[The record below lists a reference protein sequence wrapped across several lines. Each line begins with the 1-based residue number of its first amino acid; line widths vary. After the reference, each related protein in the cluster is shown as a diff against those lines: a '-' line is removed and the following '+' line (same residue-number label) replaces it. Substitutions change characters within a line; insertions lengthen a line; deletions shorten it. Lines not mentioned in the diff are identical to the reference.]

1 MHRKPSPR
9 PRPLPPLPGAA
20 VTIILPAVTADPG
33 RGAVRSA
40 ARVAG
45 ELLVTLGVVVLLFAG
60 YEVYGKTAMIHD
72 HQHVLDQAWGAL
84 APSAVVPS
92 AAPLAPPS
100 GNAVGRL
107 YLPKL
112 HLHWVVVEGVTQRDI
127 RYGPGHYPGTALP
140 GQPGNFAIAGHRVI
154 GIFWDLDRIQPGD
167 VAVVETRTDWFVY
180 LVTENHIV
188 TPHSMEV
195 IAPEPNRPGVA
206 PDGAYLTMTTC
217 NPKWDNYQRMAV
229 HARLVKRA
237 PHDQPPAE
245 LGG

>member
-1 MHRKPSPR
+1 MIGTV
-9 PRPLPPLPGAA
+9 L
-20 VTIILPAVTADPG
+20 
-33 RGAVRSA
+33 RGT

-45 ELLVTLGVVVLLFAG
+45 ELLITLGLVVLLFAA
-60 YEVYGKTAMIHD
+60 YEVYGKTAAIGH
-72 HQHVLDQAWGAL
+72 HQDDLSTQLNHAWDDPAL
-84 APSAVVPS
+84 VTPGSPGPS
-92 AAPLAPPS
+92 AAPAPP
-100 GNAVGRL
+100 GNAIGRL
-107 YLPKL
+107 YLPRL

-140 GQPGNFAIAGHRVI
+140 GRPGNFAVAGHRMV

-167 VAVVETRTDWFVY
+167 LAVVETRTGWFVY

-195 IAPEPNRPGVA
+195 IAPEPNQPGVA

-229 HARLVKRA
+229 HARLVKTA

-245 LGG
+245 LGS

>member
-1 MHRKPSPR
+1 MHSKPSPR

-20 VTIILPAVTADPG
+20 VTIVLPAVAPDTG
-33 RGAVRSA
+33 RGAVRTA

-60 YEVYGKTAMIHD
+60 YEVYGKTALIHD
-72 HQHVLDQAWGAL
+72 RQHVLDQAWGAL
-84 APSAVVPS
+84 APPAAAGS

-127 RYGPGHYPGTALP
+127 RYGPGHHPGTALP
-140 GQPGNFAIAGHRVI
+140 GRPGNFAVAGHRMV

-167 VAVVETRTDWFVY
+167 LAVVETRTGWFVY

-195 IAPEPNRPGVA
+195 IAPEPNQPGVA

-217 NPKWDNYQRMAV
+217 NPKWDNCQRMAV
-229 HARLVKRA
+229 RARLVKTA

-245 LGG
+245 LGS